1 MSDSVVPQES
11 NAPQPTADELRTSK
25 TSDDFLVPGPSPSSN
40 AGTARWAV
48 TWLVF
53 SVFLMLLMLGMSF
66 ACWVLARWTGI
77 A

>member
-1 MSDSVVPQES
+1 VSDSVAPPKGET
-11 NAPQPTADELRTSK
+11 PQPSIEELRASK

-40 AGTARWAV
+40 AGTARWAL

-53 SVFLMLLMLGMSF
+53 SVVLMVLMLGMSV
-66 ACWVLARWTGI
+66 ACWLLARLVGI